1 MENRIS
7 FNELVDLNKGNM
19 DKYNEYMTY
28 LKSIFRTMSRKIE
41 KVNVFKNKESIIL
54 EIEYNEEGKIFYLDI
69 VKSYNSNYIRVNGSR
84 NKEME
89 TIIESMCHYIFEDLK
104 QFCDNNQF
112 MQKTVIEDKID
123 DNNKYVISILPN
135 IITFAYKNNEKL
147 VNISYDRI
155 NSKLDMNKI
164 NTQKLINH
172 SNTYN
177 INEAENIDREHI
189 KSLLNYK
196 IVDINKVPAY
206 LQNNNNKT
214 LSKVKK

>member
-1 MENRIS
+1 
-7 FNELVDLNKGNM
+7 
-19 DKYNEYMTY
+19 
-28 LKSIFRTMSRKIE
+28 
-41 KVNVFKNKESIIL
+41 
-54 EIEYNEEGKIFYLDI
+54 
-69 VKSYNSNYIRVNGSR
+69 
-84 NKEME
+84 ME

-164 NTQKLINH
+164 NTQKLINR

-196 IVDINKVPAY
+196 IVDINKVPTY
-206 LQNNNNKT
+206 LQNNNKT